1 MVGTHFRHAAIQAGL
16 DVLAPARKEL
26 DLRDKAATHAFVTRT
41 APDLIVHCAGRVGGI
56 AANMAAP
63 YEFLVENLEIGAN
76 LANAAVAARVPKLLN
91 LASSCVYP
99 RDVEGQL
106 SEDLILTGQMEPTNE
121 GYALAKIAM
130 LRLCEFATRKDPGL
144 NYKSLIPCN
153 LYGPHDN
160 FDAVSAHL
168 IPAIIRKIHDAKTKN
183 SDQVEIWGDG
193 SARREFMYAGD
204 LAQCMLRAC
213 QYFEAVP
220 EVMNVGLGFDH
231 SVLEY
236 YQAVASVVGWN
247 GRFTFDLN
255 RPVGMRRK
263 LVSIS
268 RQERWGWKPPSSLE
282 EGIRRTYE
290 HFLQEH
296 RK

>member
-1 MVGTHFRHAAIQAGL
+1 MVGTHFLHAAIEAGL
-16 DVLAPARKEL
+16 DVVAPTRQEL
-26 DLRDKAATHAFVTRT
+26 DLRDKAVTHAFVTRT
-41 APDLIVHCAGRVGGI
+41 APDLIVHCAGKVGGI

-63 YEFLVENLEIGAN
+63 YEFLVENLEMGAN
-76 LANAAVAARVPKLLN
+76 LVNAAVAAQVPKLLN

-121 GYALAKIAM
+121 GYALAKVAV
-130 LRLCEFATRKDPGL
+130 LRLCQYASREDPRL
-144 NYKSLIPCN
+144 SYKSLIPCN
-153 LYGPHDN
+153 LYGPYDN
-160 FDAVSAHL
+160 FDPVSAHL
-168 IPAIIRKIHDAKTKN
+168 IPAIIRKVHEAKEQN

-193 SARREFMYAGD
+193 SARREFMYVGD
-204 LAQCMLRAC
+204 LADCMLRAC
-213 QYFEAVP
+213 QRFEDLP
-220 EVMNVGLGFDH
+220 ETMNVGLGFDH
-231 SVLEY
+231 SVLKY
-236 YQAVASVVGWN
+236 YQAVASVVDWKGS
-247 GRFTFDLN
+247 FTFDLN

-268 RQERWGWKPPSSLE
+268 RQQQWGWKSPTSLE

-296 RK
+296 MQ

>member
-1 MVGTHFRHAAIQAGL
+1 MVGTHFRHAAVQAGL
-16 DVLAPARKEL
+16 EVVAPTRQEL
-26 DLRDKAATHAFVTRT
+26 DLRDKARTQAFVTST
-41 APDLIVHCAGRVGGI
+41 APDLIVHSAGKVGGI

-63 YEFLVENLEIGAN
+63 YEFLVENLEMGAN
-76 LANAAVAARVPKLLN
+76 LVNAAVAARVPKLLN

-106 SEDLILTGQMEPTNE
+106 TEDLILTGQMEPTNE
-121 GYALAKIAM
+121 GYALAKVAM
-130 LRLCEFATRKDPGL
+130 LRLCEFASRKDPGL
-144 NYKSLIPCN
+144 SYKSLIPCN

-160 FDAVSAHL
+160 FDPVSAHL
-168 IPAIIRKIHDAKTKN
+168 IPAIIRKVHDAQTQN
-183 SDQVEIWGDG
+183 SNQVEIWGDG
-193 SARREFMYAGD
+193 SARREFMYVGD
-204 LAQCMLRAC
+204 LAECMLRAC
-213 QYFEAVP
+213 QRFEDLPAT
-220 EVMNVGLGFDH
+220 MNVGLGFDH

-236 YQAVASVVGWN
+236 YQAVASVVDWKGS
-247 GRFTFDLN
+247 FTFDLN

-268 RQERWGWKPPSSLE
+268 RQQQWGWKPPTSLE

-296 RK
+296 ME

>member
-1 MVGTHFRHAAIQAGL
+1 MVGTHFRQTALQAGL
-16 DVLAPARKEL
+16 DVLAPTRQEL
-26 DLRDKAATHAFVTRT
+26 DLRDKASTQAFVAHT
-41 APDLIVHCAGRVGGI
+41 APDLIVHCAGKVGGI

-76 LANAAVAARVPKLLN
+76 VVNAAVAAQVPKLLN

-121 GYALAKIAM
+121 GYALAKVAM
-130 LRLCEFATRKDPGL
+130 LRLCEYATRKNMGL

-160 FDAVSAHL
+160 FDPVSAHL
-168 IPAIIRKIHDAKTKN
+168 IPAIVRKVHQAKTQH
-183 SDQVEIWGDG
+183 SAEVEIWGDG
-193 SARREFMYAGD
+193 SARREFMYVGD

-213 QYFEAVP
+213 KRFDDLP
-220 EVMNVGLGFDH
+220 ETMNVGLGFDH
-231 SVLEY
+231 SVLDY
-236 YQAVASVVGWN
+236 YQTVASVVGWTGN
-247 GRFTFDLN
+247 FSFDLN

-263 LVSIS
+263 LVSIA
-268 RQERWGWKPPSSLE
+268 RQQQWGWSPPTSLE
-282 EGIRRTYE
+282 EGIRLTYE
-290 HFLQEH
+290 YFLLEH
-296 RK
+296 LQ